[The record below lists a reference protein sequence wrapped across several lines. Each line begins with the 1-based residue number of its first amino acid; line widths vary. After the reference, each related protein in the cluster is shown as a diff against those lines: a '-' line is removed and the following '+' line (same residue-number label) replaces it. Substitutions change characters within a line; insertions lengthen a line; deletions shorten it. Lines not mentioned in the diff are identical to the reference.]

1 VFSLRPPAEYPLV
14 FAANRDELHE
24 RPSAAATWWEDTP
37 GIFGGRDLVAGG
49 TWLAVDRR
57 GRLAAVTNYRE
68 EIRAEYSRSRG
79 ELVRNYLAADVGA
92 IDYLASL
99 REHEFEYGPY
109 NLILFDGDAVHFGS
123 NRSRGRSLESG
134 IHAVSNT
141 RFDTPW
147 PKVGYARSQL
157 AASLKEPDPE
167 TPLFNFLT
175 DDSYHGEDE
184 DNDIATRI
192 RSTVFINDARYGTR
206 ASTVVLLTGD
216 GELRFRER
224 RFGASGNPLGET
236 AESFRVSAPRASD

>member
-1 VFSLRPPAEYPLV
+1 M

-37 GIFGGRDLVAGG
+37 GIFGGRDLLAGG

-68 EIRAEYSRSRG
+68 EIRAEYTRTRG
-79 ELVRNYLAADVGA
+79 DLVRDYLTTDMAAV
-92 IDYLASL
+92 DYLASL

-109 NLILFDGDAVHFGS
+109 NLILFDGDVVHFGS
-123 NRSRGRSLESG
+123 NRSRGRSLDTG

-147 PKVGYARSQL
+147 PKVGYARSRL
-157 AASLKEPDPE
+157 ATSLEESDPE
-167 TPLFNFLT
+167 IPLFEFLT
-175 DDSYHGEDE
+175 DDSYHGEDDE
-184 DNDIATRI
+184 TDLATRL

-206 ASTVVLLTGD
+206 ASSVVLLTSD
-216 GELRFRER
+216 GELRFTER
-224 RFGASGNPLGET
+224 RFGASGEPIGET
-236 AESFRVSAPRASD
+236 VESFRIAAS